1 MTDQNVETISQQT
14 VLEAEESARQYLL
27 DHMHTIVRNIPGW
40 RSLREETQERIIYQ
54 VDNLSGDVVR
64 NIIQHLVTDGRK
76 VIRTTIESLQVKD
89 SLKVQL
95 TAQKT
100 TNNIA
105 DIGNAQGSWCYLITY
120 DEKNNMDRQVPSPDP
135 DQPELSAGELADADA
150 HA

>member
-14 VLEAEESARQYLL
+14 TLEAEESARQYLL
-27 DHMHTIVRNIPGW
+27 DHMHAIVRNIPGW
-40 RSLREETQERIIYQ
+40 RSLREETQERIIFQ
-54 VDNLSGDVVR
+54 VDSLSGQVVQ
-64 NIIQHLVTDGRK
+64 NIIRHLVTDGRK

-100 TNNIA
+100 TDNIA

-120 DEKNNMDRQVPSPDP
+120 DEKNNMDRKVPSPDP
-135 DQPELSAGELADADA
+135 DQPELPASELADADVDA
-150 HA
+150 